1 MASLAVTISYF
12 NQVFKNAS
20 FSSRDF
26 FDIIIVTFL
35 VYTIVGFLRQT
46 HSLPVF
52 IGVSSLVTLYLITL
66 FFDLPLTNLILK
78 NIFAIFF
85 IFLAIIF
92 QKELRRFFSSFG
104 SIGFTRRKLLPSETT
119 VDVISDVVFEMAKRG
134 IGGIIV
140 FPGRESIE
148 RYLEGGLPLN
158 GIVSEELILSIF
170 DDTSPG
176 HDGALI
182 IEGNRVKKFA
192 VHLPLAD
199 KIEKVKKFG
208 LRHRAALGLS
218 ERTNAF
224 VIVVS
229 EERHMVTVAR
239 NGEFFSII
247 DKDDLKKRLAEFL
260 EENFPTQKVNVLKL
274 FFVRNI
280 LTLSLSLIISVI
292 IWFLTNSQFTLVQK
306 NFLVSPEIKS
316 LSSEYLVS
324 KISPSEI
331 TLTIKGRS
339 FAFESLRRENLK
351 ILLDLSSIQKTGWH
365 KITILPSDV
374 RLPIGFSLIKF
385 EPKSVSIQIIE
396 KSSYHPTDEKNQN

>member
-1 MASLAVTISYF
+1 MANLAITISYF
-12 NQVFKNAS
+12 NEAFRNAS

-26 FDIIIVTFL
+26 FDVIIVALL

-52 IGVSSLVTLYLITL
+52 VGVFGLVTLYLITL

-104 SIGFTRRKLLPSETT
+104 SISFTRRKLLPSETT
-119 VDVISDVVFEMAKRG
+119 VDLVSNVVFEMARRKM
-134 IGGIIV
+134 GGIIV
-140 FPGRESIE
+140 FPGREPIE
-148 RYLEGGLPLN
+148 RYIEGGLPLN
-158 GIVSEELILSIF
+158 GVVSEELILSIF
-170 DDTSPG
+170 DETSPG

-224 VIVVS
+224 IVVIS
-229 EERHMVTVAR
+229 EERQTVTIAR
-239 NGEFFSII
+239 NGELFSVF
-247 DKDDLKKRLAEFL
+247 DKDDFKKQLTEFL
-260 EENFPTQKVNVLKL
+260 EENFPTQKLNILKSFL
-274 FFVRNI
+274 ARNI
-280 LTLSLSLIISVI
+280 LVFLFSLIISLV

-306 NFLVSPEIKS
+306 NFLVSPEIKN

-324 KISPSEI
+324 KISPPEI

-339 FAFESLRRENLK
+339 FAFESLKKENLK

-365 KITILPSDV
+365 KLTISPSDIK
-374 RLPIGFSLIKF
+374 LPIGFSLIKF
-385 EPKSVSIQIIE
+385 EPKNISIQIIE
-396 KSSYHPTDEKNQN
+396 KSLYHPADDKN